1 MNRVRGGGGYNS
13 GQADQGAAPPT
24 SAPQA
29 PTEPTGLQGPTAPD
43 RPPSGMVRPRRQGLH
58 AYFALPTLSTH
69 QLMLLSTAASLLM
82 AGISVFQALENRR
95 NTVIG
100 HYVAPPYNPN
110 QSAGIPSGQAPN
122 WSRPPA
128 APSLAAKDHW

>member
-1 MNRVRGGGGYNS
+1 
-13 GQADQGAAPPT
+13 
-24 SAPQA
+24 
-29 PTEPTGLQGPTAPD
+29 
-43 RPPSGMVRPRRQGLH
+43 
-58 AYFALPTLSTH
+58 
-69 QLMLLSTAASLLM
+69 MLLSTAASLLM